1 MSCQFCLG
9 FCAASKVPRSSVSI
23 FDGEDTA
30 LEQAR
35 ERAAQ
40 IPEDIAATNLRMFF
54 CLEIGQL
61 FIRRKC
67 EQIADTCGLQG
78 TVTPAWL
85 QTPFPFTHQGLTELL
100 AHVVDMDELFVA
112 LDLEMK
118 MRKEGGVGATTA
130 DLFSSGLMTVPLRD
144 SVARFRRYVQK
155 LDASVRRSKYRSPT
169 ALHHVLGGIFAEFL
183 ITMGAMPQ
191 DYLTILAIMFNITS
205 TETVSPWTTKIP
217 FL

>member
-1 MSCQFCLG
+1 MSCNFCLG
-9 FCAASKVPRSSVSI
+9 FCATSKVPRAQTSI

-35 ERAAQ
+35 ERASQ
-40 IPEDIAATNLRMFF
+40 MPEDIAATNLRMFF

-67 EQIADTCGLQG
+67 EQIADTCGLEG

-85 QTPFPFTHQGLTELL
+85 RTPVQFTHRGLTELI

-144 SVARFRRYVQK
+144 SVTRFHRYVQK
-155 LDASVRRSKYRSPT
+155 LDASVRRSQYRTPT
-169 ALHHVLGGIFAEFL
+169 ALHYPLGGMFAEFL

-191 DYLTILAIMFNITS
+191 DYVTILTIMFNITS
-205 TETVSPWTTKIP
+205 TETVSPWSTKIP